1 MRAAHTMLPALGR
14 PGAQPL
20 LPLATDGAS
29 LWADASPAAA
39 EPPAKRLASIASHRP
54 DTEPSWLD
62 RAGRGVAAKLHAW
75 RRPAARLHAR
85 ATAIRRLAEPLRA
98 LDEAALRAQ
107 LVHQAE
113 ACRLQG
119 RASGPAAT
127 RLREHALAAASV
139 AVERAFGFV
148 PHVVQLMGA
157 LALLEGHMV
166 EMATGEGKT
175 VTVAMAA
182 VVAAWRGLPCHVI
195 TANEYLATRDAEL
208 GAKLFALCR
217 LSVAS
222 VDGSL
227 APPARAAAYGHDVV
241 YTTAQNLLADHLRDG
256 LALGRSPS
264 RARFSLARARAG
276 TQAGAQASASEVV
289 LRGVAQVI
297 VDEADSVLIDE
308 AVTPLIIS
316 AQHPDDLLDQAAGD
330 AVALARQLVAGEHF
344 SVHRALRHVELTARG
359 QAHVAQVAGGMAP
372 FWRHRER
379 SRELVEMAL
388 YAQHL
393 LVRDL
398 HYIVEE
404 GKVVLVDEL
413 TGRLARQ
420 RTLSLGMQQILE
432 AGEGLEISP
441 PAQVSARL
449 SFQRFFRVFP
459 QLGGMTGTAQEAR
472 GEFATVYGLPTL
484 RVPTHR
490 PLRRL
495 HLPLQ
500 LCADEAAKFEA
511 ISRSALALQAAGRA
525 VLIGMRSVRSSQAL
539 HQHLCALA
547 PQVPVAVLHAVNHDQ
562 ESAIVARA
570 GQPGAI
576 TIATNMAGRG
586 TDIAL
591 HEAVRA
597 AGGLHVVIGESN
609 DFRRIDRQLAG
620 RSARQGDPGSVQR
633 FAAFDDELPVR
644 FAPTWLRRLWQWQHR
659 HLAGGSRWMTCA
671 VLWLAQRQAERLA
684 FNQRRAILRQDM
696 NLDKTGL

>member
-1 MRAAHTMLPALGR
+1 MRAAHTMLSALGC
-14 PGAQPL
+14 PGSQP
-20 LPLATDGAS
+20 PLSLTADGAS
-29 LWADASPAAA
+29 LWADAAPTAAD
-39 EPPAKRLASIASHRP
+39 PPARRLASIASHRP

-62 RAGRGVAAKLHAW
+62 RTGRSLAAKLHAL
-75 RRPAARLHAR
+75 RRPAATLHVR
-85 ATAIRRLAEPLRA
+85 AAAIRRQAEPLRA
-98 LDEAALRAQ
+98 LDEAALHEHLMR
-107 LVHQAE
+107 QAE

-119 RASGPAAT
+119 RDPGPAAT
-127 RLREHALAAASV
+127 RLREQALAAASV

-222 VDGSL
+222 VDTGL

-276 TQAGAQASASEVV
+276 TQPGTGAVV
-289 LRGVAQVI
+289 LRGLAQVI

-330 AVALARQLVAGEHF
+330 AVALARQLAADEDF
-344 SVHRALRHVELTARG
+344 RVHRALRHVELTARG

-379 SRELVEMAL
+379 ARELVEMAL

-398 HYIVEE
+398 HYIVED

-432 AGEGLEISP
+432 ASEGLEISP

-449 SFQRFFRVFP
+449 SFQRFFRLFP

-472 GEFATVYGLPTL
+472 GEFAAVYGLPTL
-484 RVPTHR
+484 PVPTHR
-490 PLRRL
+490 PLRRQ

-500 LCADEAAKFEA
+500 LCTDEAAKFEA
-511 ISRSALALQAAGRA
+511 ISHRALALRAGGRA

-547 PQVPVAVLHAVNHDQ
+547 PDAEVAVLHAVNHDQ

-591 HEAVRA
+591 HESVRE

-644 FAPTWLRRLWQWQHR
+644 FAPAGLRRLWQWQHR
-659 HLAGGSRWMTCA
+659 HLPSGDGLMTAA
-671 VLWLAQRQAERLA
+671 VLWWAQRQAERLA
-684 FNQRRAILRQDM
+684 FTQRRATLRQDIH
-696 NLDKTGL
+696 LDKTGL